1 MRKEDLTVPAIL
13 AEAVILIL
21 GITYTGMQIYYG
33 ITYHIAPVQFI
44 CNILGIILVY
54 AGLSVLSCYPEK
66 INRLSEEVCTGKI
79 RTCSIRM
86 VRFVKMIFVV
96 GLMVPCVADVTGTQL
111 LDAFSLVVIFL
122 IFFTVVYYE
131 FRIIHELRKK
141 K

>member
-1 MRKEDLTVPAIL
+1 MRKDDLTVPAIL

-33 ITYHIAPVQFI
+33 IAYHIAPVQFI

-66 INRLSEEVCTGKI
+66 INRLPEEACTGKI

-86 VRFVKMIFVV
+86 VRLVKMIFVV
-96 GLMVPCVADVTGTQL
+96 GLMIPCVADVLGTEIR
-111 LDAFSLVVIFL
+111 DAFSLVVILAIFL
-122 IFFTVVYYE
+122 TVIYYE
-131 FRIIHELRKK
+131 AVIIREIRKR
-141 K
+141 

>member
-66 INRLSEEVCTGKI
+66 INRLPEEVCTGKI

-86 VRFVKMIFVV
+86 VRLVKMIFVV
-96 GLMVPCVADVTGTQL
+96 GLMIPCVADVLGTEIR
-111 LDAFSLVVIFL
+111 DAFSLVVIL
-122 IFFTVVYYE
+122 AILLTVIFYE
-131 FRIIHELRKK
+131 AVIIREIRKR
-141 K
+141 